1 MGLKEHMD
9 IKHRNASAKGN
20 SGYQKFQIRKFK
32 QIRGKFCYNPQNTEY
47 LEVYIYG
54 IYSTTY
60 TDHFLSE
67 RLVYV
72 KSLKYKISKYS
83 VEMDGY
89 NQQNTEYRVLRYYSI
104 LTGIFTSNFLQL
116 ILPLSLLYHIVTQF
130 SILEK
135 FYDPSRQTL
144 EKSIGLF
151 RLRPII
157 FPNQINV
164 IFHIII

>member
-1 MGLKEHMD
+1 MD

-32 QIRGKFCYNPQNTEY
+32 QIRGKLCYNPQNTEY
-47 LEVYIYG
+47 LEVSIYG

-83 VEMDGY
+83 VEMYGY
-89 NQQNTEYRVLRYYSI
+89 NPQNTEYRVLRYYSI

-116 ILPLSLLYHIVTQF
+116 ILPCLYCTIQIHNFQF
-130 SILEK
+130 QKK
-135 FYDPSRQTL
+135 FMTHLDRPW
-144 EKSIGLF
+144 KS
-151 RLRPII
+151 
-157 FPNQINV
+157 
-164 IFHIII
+164 